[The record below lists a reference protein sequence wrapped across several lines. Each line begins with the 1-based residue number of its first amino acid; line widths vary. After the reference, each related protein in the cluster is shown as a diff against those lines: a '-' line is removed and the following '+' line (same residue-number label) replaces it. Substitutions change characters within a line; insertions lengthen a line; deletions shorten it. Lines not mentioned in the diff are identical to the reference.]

1 MNIWIQVL
9 LLLVGLFL
17 IVKGADW
24 LVDGAS
30 GVARRFGLSEF
41 VIGLTIVG
49 MGTSAPEMVV
59 SFIGAFHGNADIAIG
74 NVVGSNIMNTLLIL
88 GVTALILPMAVTGSN
103 KKRDIPVNI
112 FITVLLIV
120 LGLEHTF
127 FGIGTDGLNRV
138 DGAIL
143 IAFFLLYMWMS
154 FKGNKAE
161 EDDSPA
167 KQRNIWL
174 CLLMIAA
181 GLAGLVF
188 GGNLFVDNATEIA
201 HALGVSDKFIAI
213 TILAGGTSMP
223 ELATCVVAAAKKK
236 GQLALGNIIGSN
248 VFNILLILGGSAL
261 ITPLSFAGMNYVDL
275 GVLLLSALVLASALV
290 IGKKDQIDRLDGAL
304 FVAIWAGYMAYLI
317 LNL

>member
-161 EDDSPA
+161 EDNSPA

-304 FVAIWAGYMAYLI
+304 FVTIWAGYMAYLI
-317 LNL
+317 INL